1 MAANM
6 YDQAAQAQFINTY
19 APINFGELYR
29 IGAAQKAAIDEAAQ
43 QFGAQLQKFNEFQS
57 PSLIDTQRYYD
68 LTVGRNDFQNAI
80 NQMVSNP
87 DALKDAAFRS
97 QLQSMINSVDYVALS
112 NLKSSRDA
120 MLKRQEINQKLMLE
134 NRFNPLWHDV
144 DFANYDTLG
153 SKKIFDDI
161 TPLPY
166 MSVRELVE
174 PYVNNL
180 KGEFL
185 GSKNGFLWNGV
196 TDEMTDAQ
204 LQKNLSSIQ
213 NTPQYQKYLETYQK
227 MGLNPEQAQQQL
239 LNEIYTA
246 GREYT
251 WNKADRDPVAIEN
264 MRLQR
269 KYASAANTANNLLNL
284 TRVLESDATRNH
296 LLRFTNLTP
305 QEVDAFA
312 EQGFKALSPE
322 KQQEVLNLKNPG
334 YVESKMKNYYDQ
346 VLKDTRRRSTA
357 ENAVIDLMSTPI
369 SYEASDKYAAY
380 GTTGKQDKDGFYT
393 ANNSSNFKLAKELV
407 YNTIGKDTDKG
418 LQKFISLWNDGNNFS
433 NFKISSDQRMISDGN
448 DIYIVKHAYIPEDQL
463 LKARIDRKS
472 LSALGTPVTVDAGPK
487 TTERY
492 DNRGNLESTTTS
504 SSTPVKTIRITVL
517 QQLPRSGE
525 AAITSD
531 AAWMDKNLGIQTK
544 TQDIQDMLSQ
554 EENL

>member
-19 APINFGELYR
+19 VPINFGELYR
-29 IGAAQKAAIDEAAQ
+29 IGAAQKAAVDEAAQ
-43 QFGAQLQKFNEFQS
+43 QFGTQLQKFGEFQS
-57 PSLIDTQRYYD
+57 PSQIDTQRYYD
-68 LTVGRNDFQNAI
+68 LTIGRQDFQNAI

-97 QLQSMINSVDYVALS
+97 QLQSMINSVDYGTLS
-112 NLKSSRDA
+112 NLRSSRDA

-134 NRFNPLWHDV
+134 NRFNLLWHYV
-144 DFANYDTLG
+144 DFANYDTVN
-153 SKKIFDDI
+153 SKIFDDI

-185 GSKNGFLWNGV
+185 GAKNGFLWNGV

-213 NTPQYQKYLETYQK
+213 NTPQYQKYLEIYQK

-251 WNKADRDPVAIEN
+251 WNKADRDPMAIEN

-296 LLRFTNLTP
+296 LLKFTNLTP

-334 YVESKMKNYYDQ
+334 YVESKMKNYYEQ

-357 ENAVIDLMSTPI
+357 ENAVIDRMSTPI

-407 YNTIGKDTDKG
+407 YNTIGKDADKG

-448 DIYIVKHAYIPEDQL
+448 DIYVVKHAYIPEDQL

>member
-19 APINFGELYR
+19 VPINFGELYR
-29 IGAAQKAAIDEAAQ
+29 IGAAQKAAVDEAAQ
-43 QFGAQLQKFNEFQS
+43 QFGAQLQKFGEFQS
-57 PSLIDTQRYYD
+57 PSQIDTQRYYD
-68 LTVGRNDFQNAI
+68 LTIGRQDFQNAI

-97 QLQSMINSVDYVALS
+97 QLQSMINSVDYGTLS
-112 NLKSSRDA
+112 NLRSSRDA
-120 MLKRQEINQKLMLE
+120 MLKRQEVNQKLMLE
-134 NRFNPLWHDV
+134 NRFNLLWHDV
-144 DFANYDTLG
+144 DFANYDTVN
-153 SKKIFDDI
+153 SKIFDDI

-185 GSKNGFLWNGV
+185 GAKNGFLWNGV

-251 WNKADRDPVAIEN
+251 WNKADRDPMAIEN

-296 LLRFTNLTP
+296 LLKFTNLTP

-407 YNTIGKDTDKG
+407 YNTIGKDADKG

-448 DIYIVKHAYIPEDQL
+448 DIYVVKHAYIPEDQL

>member
-19 APINFGELYR
+19 VPINFGELYR
-29 IGAAQKAAIDEAAQ
+29 IGAAQKAAVDEAAQ
-43 QFGAQLQKFNEFQS
+43 QFGTQLQKFGEFQS
-57 PSLIDTQRYYD
+57 PSQIDTQRYYD
-68 LTVGRNDFQNAI
+68 LTIGRQDFQNAI

-97 QLQSMINSVDYVALS
+97 QLQSMINSVDYGTLS
-112 NLKSSRDA
+112 NLRSSRDA
-120 MLKRQEINQKLMLE
+120 MLKRQEVNQKLMLE

-144 DFANYDTLG
+144 DFANYDTVN
-153 SKKIFDDI
+153 SKIFDDI

-185 GSKNGFLWNGV
+185 GAKNGFLWNGV

-251 WNKADRDPVAIEN
+251 WNKADRDPMAIEN

-296 LLRFTNLTP
+296 LLKFTNLTP

-322 KQQEVLNLKNPG
+322 KQQAVLNLKNPG

-407 YNTIGKDTDKG
+407 YNTIGKDADKG

-448 DIYIVKHAYIPEDQL
+448 DIYVVKYAYIPEDQL

>member
-251 WNKADRDPVAIEN
+251 WNKADRDPVTIEN

-407 YNTIGKDTDKG
+407 YNTIGKDADKG

>member
-19 APINFGELYR
+19 VPINFGELYR
-29 IGAAQKAAIDEAAQ
+29 IGAAQKAAVDEAAQ
-43 QFGAQLQKFNEFQS
+43 QFGTQLQKFGEFQS
-57 PSLIDTQRYYD
+57 PSQIDTQRYYD
-68 LTVGRNDFQNAI
+68 LTIGRQDFQNAI

-97 QLQSMINSVDYVALS
+97 QLQSMINSVDYGTLS
-112 NLKSSRDA
+112 NLRSSRDA
-120 MLKRQEINQKLMLE
+120 MLKRQEVNQKLMLE

-144 DFANYDTLG
+144 DFANYDTVN
-153 SKKIFDDI
+153 SKIFDDI

-185 GSKNGFLWNGV
+185 GAKNGFLWNGV

-251 WNKADRDPVAIEN
+251 WNKADRDPMAIEN

-296 LLRFTNLTP
+296 LLKFTNLTP

-407 YNTIGKDTDKG
+407 YNTIGKDADKG

-544 TQDIQDMLSQ
+544 TQDILDMLSQ

>member
-19 APINFGELYR
+19 VPINFGELYR
-29 IGAAQKAAIDEAAQ
+29 IGAAQKAAVDEAAQ
-43 QFGAQLQKFNEFQS
+43 QFGTQLQKFGEFQS
-57 PSLIDTQRYYD
+57 PSQIDTQRYYD
-68 LTVGRNDFQNAI
+68 LTIGRQDFQNAI

-97 QLQSMINSVDYVALS
+97 QLQSMINSVDYGTLS
-112 NLKSSRDA
+112 NLRSSRDA
-120 MLKRQEINQKLMLE
+120 MLKRQEVNQKLMLE

-144 DFANYDTLG
+144 DFANYDTVN
-153 SKKIFDDI
+153 SKIFDDI

-185 GSKNGFLWNGV
+185 GAKNGFLWNGV

-251 WNKADRDPVAIEN
+251 WNKADRDPMAIEN

-296 LLRFTNLTP
+296 LLKFTNLTP

-357 ENAVIDLMSTPI
+357 ENAIIDLMSTPI

-407 YNTIGKDTDKG
+407 YNTIGKDADKG

-448 DIYIVKHAYIPEDQL
+448 DIYVVKHAYIPEDQL

>member
-19 APINFGELYR
+19 VPINFGELYR
-29 IGAAQKAAIDEAAQ
+29 IGAAQKAAVDEAAQ
-43 QFGAQLQKFNEFQS
+43 QFGTQLQKFGEFQS
-57 PSLIDTQRYYD
+57 PSQIDTQRYYD
-68 LTVGRNDFQNAI
+68 LTIGRQDFQNAI

-97 QLQSMINSVDYVALS
+97 QLQSMINSVDYGTLS
-112 NLKSSRDA
+112 NLRSSRDA
-120 MLKRQEINQKLMLE
+120 MLKRQEVNQKLMLE

-144 DFANYDTLG
+144 DFANYDTVN
-153 SKKIFDDI
+153 SKIFDDI

-185 GSKNGFLWNGV
+185 GAKNGFLWNGV

-251 WNKADRDPVAIEN
+251 WNKADRDPMAIEN

-296 LLRFTNLTP
+296 LLKFTNLTP

-380 GTTGKQDKDGFYT
+380 GTTGKQDKYGFYT

-407 YNTIGKDTDKG
+407 YNTIGKDADKG

-433 NFKISSDQRMISDGN
+433 NFKISSDQRIISDGN
-448 DIYIVKHAYIPEDQL
+448 DIYVVKHAYIPEDQL

-531 AAWMDKNLGIQTK
+531 AAWMNKNLGIQTK

>member
-19 APINFGELYR
+19 VPINFGELYR
-29 IGAAQKAAIDEAAQ
+29 IGAAQKAAVDEAAQ
-43 QFGAQLQKFNEFQS
+43 QFGTQLQKFGEFQS
-57 PSLIDTQRYYD
+57 PSQIDTQRYYD
-68 LTVGRNDFQNAI
+68 LTIGRQDFQNAI

-97 QLQSMINSVDYVALS
+97 QLLSMINSVDYGTLS
-112 NLKSSRDA
+112 NLRSSRDA

-144 DFANYDTLG
+144 DFANYDTVN
-153 SKKIFDDI
+153 SKIFDDI
-161 TPLPY
+161 VPLPY

-180 KGEFL
+180 EGKFL
-185 GSKNGFLWNGV
+185 GAKNGFVWYGV

-204 LQKNLSSIQ
+204 LQNLSSIQ

-251 WNKADRDPVAIEN
+251 WNKPIRDPMAIEN

-296 LLRFTNLTP
+296 LLKFTNLTP

-407 YNTIGKDTDKG
+407 YNTIGKDADKG

-433 NFKISSDQRMISDGN
+433 NFKISSDQRTISDGN
-448 DIYIVKHAYIPEDQL
+448 DIYVVKHAYIPEDQL

>member
-19 APINFGELYR
+19 VPINFGELYR
-29 IGAAQKAAIDEAAQ
+29 IGTAQKAAVDEAAQ
-43 QFGAQLQKFNEFQS
+43 QFGTQLQKFGEFQS
-57 PSLIDTQRYYD
+57 PSQIDTQRYYD
-68 LTVGRNDFQNAI
+68 LTIGRQDFQNAI

-97 QLQSMINSVDYVALS
+97 QLQSMINSVDYGTLS
-112 NLKSSRDA
+112 NLRSSRDA
-120 MLKRQEINQKLMLE
+120 MLKRQEVNQKLMLE

-144 DFANYDTLG
+144 DFANYDTVN
-153 SKKIFDDI
+153 SKIFDDI

-185 GSKNGFLWNGV
+185 GAKNGFLWNGV

-251 WNKADRDPVAIEN
+251 WNKADRDPMAIEN

-296 LLRFTNLTP
+296 LLKFTNLTP

-407 YNTIGKDTDKG
+407 YNTIGKDADKG

-448 DIYIVKHAYIPEDQL
+448 DIYVVKHAYIPEDQL

>member
-19 APINFGELYR
+19 VPINFGELYR
-29 IGAAQKAAIDEAAQ
+29 IGAAQKAAVDEAAQ
-43 QFGAQLQKFNEFQS
+43 QFGTQLQKFGEFQS
-57 PSLIDTQRYYD
+57 PSQIDTQRYYD
-68 LTVGRNDFQNAI
+68 LTIGRQDFQNAI

-97 QLQSMINSVDYVALS
+97 QLQSMINSVDYGTLS
-112 NLKSSRDA
+112 NLRSSRDA
-120 MLKRQEINQKLMLE
+120 MLKRQEVNQKLMLE

-144 DFANYDTLG
+144 DFANYDTVN
-153 SKKIFDDI
+153 SKIFDDI

-185 GSKNGFLWNGV
+185 GAKNGFLWNGV

-251 WNKADRDPVAIEN
+251 WNKADRDPMAIEN

-269 KYASAANTANNLLNL
+269 KYAFAANTANNLLNL

-296 LLRFTNLTP
+296 LLKFTNLTP

-407 YNTIGKDTDKG
+407 YNTIGKDADKG

-448 DIYIVKHAYIPEDQL
+448 DIYVVKHAYIPEDQL

>member
-19 APINFGELYR
+19 VPINFGELYR
-29 IGAAQKAAIDEAAQ
+29 IGAAQKAAVDEAAQ
-43 QFGAQLQKFNEFQS
+43 QFGTQLQKFGEFQS
-57 PSLIDTQRYYD
+57 PSQVDTQRYYD
-68 LTVGRNDFQNAI
+68 LTIGRQDFQNAI

-97 QLQSMINSVDYVALS
+97 QLQSMINSVDYGTLS
-112 NLKSSRDA
+112 NLRSSRDA
-120 MLKRQEINQKLMLE
+120 MLKRQEVNQKLMLE

-144 DFANYDTLG
+144 DFANYDTVN
-153 SKKIFDDI
+153 SKIFDDI

-166 MSVRELVE
+166 MSIRELVE

-185 GSKNGFLWNGV
+185 GAKNGFLWNGV

-251 WNKADRDPVAIEN
+251 WNKADRDPMAIEN

-296 LLRFTNLTP
+296 LLKFTNLTP

-407 YNTIGKDTDKG
+407 YNTIGKDADKG

-448 DIYIVKHAYIPEDQL
+448 NIYVVKHAYIPEDQL

>member
-19 APINFGELYR
+19 VPINFGELYR
-29 IGAAQKAAIDEAAQ
+29 IGAAQKAAVDEAAQ
-43 QFGAQLQKFNEFQS
+43 QFGTQLQKFGEFQS
-57 PSLIDTQRYYD
+57 PSQIDTQRYYD
-68 LTVGRNDFQNAI
+68 LTIGRQDFQNAI

-97 QLQSMINSVDYVALS
+97 QLQSMINSVDYGTLS
-112 NLKSSRDA
+112 NLRSSRDA
-120 MLKRQEINQKLMLE
+120 MLKRQEFNQKLMLE
-134 NRFNPLWHDV
+134 NRFNLLWHYV
-144 DFANYDTLG
+144 DFANYDTVN
-153 SKKIFDDI
+153 SKIFDDI
-161 TPLPY
+161 VPLPY

-185 GSKNGFLWNGV
+185 GAKNGFLWNGV

-213 NTPQYQKYLETYQK
+213 NTPQYQKHLETYQK

-251 WNKADRDPVAIEN
+251 WNKADRDPMAIEN

-296 LLRFTNLTP
+296 LLKFTNLTP

-407 YNTIGKDTDKG
+407 YNTIGKDADKG

-448 DIYIVKHAYIPEDQL
+448 DIYAVKHAYIPEDQL

>member
-19 APINFGELYR
+19 VPINFGELYR
-29 IGAAQKAAIDEAAQ
+29 IGAAQKAAVDEAAQ
-43 QFGAQLQKFNEFQS
+43 QFGTQLQKFGEFQS
-57 PSLIDTQRYYD
+57 PSQIDTQRYYD
-68 LTVGRNDFQNAI
+68 LTIGRQDFQNAI

-97 QLQSMINSVDYVALS
+97 QLQSMINSVDYGTLS
-112 NLKSSRDA
+112 NLRSSRDA
-120 MLKRQEINQKLMLE
+120 MLKRQEVNQKLMLE

-144 DFANYDTLG
+144 DFANYDTVN
-153 SKKIFDDI
+153 SKIFDDI
-161 TPLPY
+161 APLPY

-185 GSKNGFLWNGV
+185 GAKNGFLWNGV

-251 WNKADRDPVAIEN
+251 WNKADRDPMAIEN

-296 LLRFTNLTP
+296 LLKFTNLTP

-407 YNTIGKDTDKG
+407 YNTIGKDADKG

-448 DIYIVKHAYIPEDQL
+448 DIYVVKHAYIPEDQL
-463 LKARIDRKS
+463 LKARIDRKL

>member
-1 MAANM
+1 MAANV

-120 MLKRQEINQKLMLE
+120 MLKRQEINQRLMLE

-144 DFANYDTLG
+144 DFTNYDTLG

-322 KQQEVLNLKNPG
+322 RQQEVLNLKNPG

-407 YNTIGKDTDKG
+407 YNTIGKDADKG

>member
-19 APINFGELYR
+19 VPINFGELYR
-29 IGAAQKAAIDEAAQ
+29 IGAAQKAAVDEAAQ
-43 QFGAQLQKFNEFQS
+43 QFGTQLQKFGEFQS
-57 PSLIDTQRYYD
+57 PSQIDTQRYYD
-68 LTVGRNDFQNAI
+68 LTIGRQDFQNAI

-97 QLQSMINSVDYVALS
+97 QLQSMINSVDYGTLS
-112 NLKSSRDA
+112 NLRSSRDA
-120 MLKRQEINQKLMLE
+120 MLKRQEANQKLMLE

-144 DFANYDTLG
+144 DFANYDTVN
-153 SKKIFDDI
+153 SKIFDDI
-161 TPLPY
+161 VPLPY

-185 GSKNGFLWNGV
+185 GAKNGFLWNGV

-213 NTPQYQKYLETYQK
+213 NTPQYQKHLETYQK

-251 WNKADRDPVAIEN
+251 RNKADRNPMAIEN

-296 LLRFTNLTP
+296 LLKFTNLTP

-407 YNTIGKDTDKG
+407 YNTIGKDADKG

-448 DIYIVKHAYIPEDQL
+448 DIYVVKHAYIPEDQL

>member
-19 APINFGELYR
+19 VPINFGELYR
-29 IGAAQKAAIDEAAQ
+29 IGAAQKAAVDEAAQ
-43 QFGAQLQKFNEFQS
+43 QFGAQLQKFGEFQS
-57 PSLIDTQRYYD
+57 PSQIDTQRYYD
-68 LTVGRNDFQNAI
+68 LTIGREDFQNAI
-80 NQMVSNP
+80 NQMVANP
-87 DALKDAAFRS
+87 DYLKDAANRS
-97 QLQSMINSVDYVALS
+97 QLQSMINSVDYSTLS

-120 MLKRQEINQKLMLE
+120 MLKRQEINQRLMLE

-144 DFANYDTLG
+144 DFANYDTVN
-153 SKKIFDDI
+153 SKIFDDI

-166 MSVRELVE
+166 MSIRELVE

-185 GSKNGFLWNGV
+185 GTKNGFLWNGV

-204 LQKNLSSIQ
+204 LQNNLSSIQ

-227 MGLNPEQAQQQL
+227 MGLSSEQAQQQL

-251 WNKADRDPVAIEN
+251 WNKADRDPMAIEN

-269 KYASAANTANNLLNL
+269 KYASAANTASNLLNL

-296 LLRFTNLTP
+296 LLKFTNLTP

-312 EQGFKALSPE
+312 EQGFKALTPE
-322 KQQEVLNLKNPG
+322 KQQEVLRLKDPG
-334 YVESKMKNYYDQ
+334 YVENQMKNYYDS

-380 GTTGKQDKDGFYT
+380 GTTGKQDRDGFYT

-407 YNTIGKDTDKG
+407 YKTIGEEVDKG

-433 NFKISSDQRMISDGN
+433 NFKISSDQRMISDGK
-448 DIYIVKHAYIPEDQL
+448 DIYVVKHAYIPEDQL

>member
-19 APINFGELYR
+19 VPINFGELYR
-29 IGAAQKAAIDEAAQ
+29 IGAAQKAAVDEAAQ
-43 QFGAQLQKFNEFQS
+43 QFGTQLQKFGEFQS
-57 PSLIDTQRYYD
+57 PSQIDTQRYYD
-68 LTVGRNDFQNAI
+68 LTIGRQDFQNAI

-97 QLQSMINSVDYVALS
+97 QLQSMINSVDYGTLS
-112 NLKSSRDA
+112 NLRSSRDA
-120 MLKRQEINQKLMLE
+120 MLKRQEVNQKLMLE

-144 DFANYDTLG
+144 DFANYDTVN
-153 SKKIFDDI
+153 SKIFDDI

-185 GSKNGFLWNGV
+185 GAKNGFLWNGV

-251 WNKADRDPVAIEN
+251 WNKADRDPMTIEN

-296 LLRFTNLTP
+296 LLKFTNLTP

-407 YNTIGKDTDKG
+407 YNTIGKDADKG

-448 DIYIVKHAYIPEDQL
+448 DIYVVKHAYIPEDQL

>member
-120 MLKRQEINQKLMLE
+120 MLKRQEINQRLMLE

-144 DFANYDTLG
+144 DFTNYDTLG

-305 QEVDAFA
+305 QEVDAFV

-357 ENAVIDLMSTPI
+357 ENAVTDLMSTPI

-407 YNTIGKDTDKG
+407 YNTIGKDADKG

-448 DIYIVKHAYIPEDQL
+448 DIYIVKYAYIPEDQL

>member
-1 MAANM
+1 MAVNM

-134 NRFNPLWHDV
+134 NRFNLLWHYV

-161 TPLPY
+161 TPIPY

-357 ENAVIDLMSTPI
+357 ENAVIDLVSTPI

-407 YNTIGKDTDKG
+407 YNTIGKDADKG

>member
-19 APINFGELYR
+19 VPINFGELYR
-29 IGAAQKAAIDEAAQ
+29 IGAAQKAAVDEAAR
-43 QFGAQLQKFNEFQS
+43 QFGTQLQKFGEFQS
-57 PSLIDTQRYYD
+57 PSQIDTQRYYD
-68 LTVGRNDFQNAI
+68 LTIGRQDFQNAI

-97 QLQSMINSVDYVALS
+97 QLQSMINSVDYGTLS
-112 NLKSSRDA
+112 NLRSSRDA
-120 MLKRQEINQKLMLE
+120 MLKRQEVNQKLMLE

-144 DFANYDTLG
+144 DFANYDTVN
-153 SKKIFDDI
+153 SKIFDDI

-185 GSKNGFLWNGV
+185 GAKNGFLWNGV

-251 WNKADRDPVAIEN
+251 WNKADRDPMAIEN

-296 LLRFTNLTP
+296 LLKFTNLTP

-346 VLKDTRRRSTA
+346 VLKDTTRRSTA

-407 YNTIGKDTDKG
+407 YNTIGKDADKG

-448 DIYIVKHAYIPEDQL
+448 DIYVVKYAYIPEDQL
-463 LKARIDRKS
+463 LKARIDRKL

-531 AAWMDKNLGIQTK
+531 AAWMNKNLGIQTK

>member
-19 APINFGELYR
+19 VPINFGELYR
-29 IGAAQKAAIDEAAQ
+29 IGAAQKAAVDEAAQ
-43 QFGAQLQKFNEFQS
+43 QFGTQLQKFGEFQS
-57 PSLIDTQRYYD
+57 PSQIDTQRYYD
-68 LTVGRNDFQNAI
+68 LTIGRQDFQNAI

-97 QLQSMINSVDYVALS
+97 QLQSMINSVDYGTLS
-112 NLKSSRDA
+112 NLRSSRDA
-120 MLKRQEINQKLMLE
+120 MLKRQEVNQKLMLE

-144 DFANYDTLG
+144 DFANYDTVN
-153 SKKIFDDI
+153 SKIFDDI
-161 TPLPY
+161 APLPY

-185 GSKNGFLWNGV
+185 GAKNGFLWNGV

-227 MGLNPEQAQQQL
+227 MGLNPKQAQQQL

-251 WNKADRDPVAIEN
+251 WNKADRDPMAIEN

-296 LLRFTNLTP
+296 LLKFTNLTP

-407 YNTIGKDTDKG
+407 YNTIGKDADKG

-448 DIYIVKHAYIPEDQL
+448 DIYVVKHAYIPEDQL

>member
-19 APINFGELYR
+19 VPINFGELYR
-29 IGAAQKAAIDEAAQ
+29 IGAAQKAAVDEAAQ
-43 QFGAQLQKFNEFQS
+43 QFGTQLQKFGEFQS
-57 PSLIDTQRYYD
+57 PSQIDTQRYYD
-68 LTVGRNDFQNAI
+68 LTIGRQDFQNAI

-97 QLQSMINSVDYVALS
+97 QLQSMINSVDYGTLS
-112 NLKSSRDA
+112 NLRSSRDA
-120 MLKRQEINQKLMLE
+120 MLKRQEVNQKLMLE

-144 DFANYDTLG
+144 DFANYDTVN
-153 SKKIFDDI
+153 SKIFDDI
-161 TPLPY
+161 APLPY

-185 GSKNGFLWNGV
+185 GAKNGFLWNGV

-251 WNKADRDPVAIEN
+251 RNKADRDPMAIEN

-269 KYASAANTANNLLNL
+269 KYASAANTANNLRNL

-296 LLRFTNLTP
+296 LLKFTNLTP

-407 YNTIGKDTDKG
+407 YNTIGKDADKG

-448 DIYIVKHAYIPEDQL
+448 DIYVVKHAYIPEDQL

>member
-19 APINFGELYR
+19 VPINFGELYR
-29 IGAAQKAAIDEAAQ
+29 IGAAQKAAVDEAAQ
-43 QFGAQLQKFNEFQS
+43 QFGTQLQKFGEFQS
-57 PSLIDTQRYYD
+57 PSQIDTQRYYD
-68 LTVGRNDFQNAI
+68 LTIGRQDFQNAI

-97 QLQSMINSVDYVALS
+97 QLQSMINSVDYGTLS
-112 NLKSSRDA
+112 NLRSSRDA
-120 MLKRQEINQKLMLE
+120 MLKRQEVNQKLMLE

-144 DFANYDTLG
+144 DFANYDTVN
-153 SKKIFDDI
+153 SKIFDDI

-185 GSKNGFLWNGV
+185 GAKNGFLWNGV

-251 WNKADRDPVAIEN
+251 WNKADRDPMAIEN

-269 KYASAANTANNLLNL
+269 TYASAANTANNLLNL

-296 LLRFTNLTP
+296 LLKFTNLTP

-407 YNTIGKDTDKG
+407 YNTIGKDADKG

-448 DIYIVKHAYIPEDQL
+448 DIYVVKHAYIPEDQL

>member
-19 APINFGELYR
+19 VPINFGELYR
-29 IGAAQKAAIDEAAQ
+29 IGAAQKAAVDEAAQ
-43 QFGAQLQKFNEFQS
+43 QFGTQLQKFGEFQS
-57 PSLIDTQRYYD
+57 PSQIDTQRYYD
-68 LTVGRNDFQNAI
+68 LTIGRQDFQNAI

-97 QLQSMINSVDYVALS
+97 QLQSMINSVDYGTLS
-112 NLKSSRDA
+112 NLRSSRDA
-120 MLKRQEINQKLMLE
+120 MLKRQEVNQKLMLE

-144 DFANYDTLG
+144 DFANYDTVN
-153 SKKIFDDI
+153 SKIFDDI

-185 GSKNGFLWNGV
+185 GAKNGFLWNGV

-251 WNKADRDPVAIEN
+251 WNKADRDPMAIEN

-269 KYASAANTANNLLNL
+269 KYASAANTANNLFNL

-296 LLRFTNLTP
+296 LLKFTNLTP

-322 KQQEVLNLKNPG
+322 KQQAVLNLKNPG

-407 YNTIGKDTDKG
+407 YNTIGKDADKG

-448 DIYIVKHAYIPEDQL
+448 DIYVVKHAYIPEDQL

>member
-19 APINFGELYR
+19 VPINFGELYR
-29 IGAAQKAAIDEAAQ
+29 IGAAQKAAVDEAAQ
-43 QFGAQLQKFNEFQS
+43 QFGTQLQKFGEFQS
-57 PSLIDTQRYYD
+57 PSQIDTQRYYD
-68 LTVGRNDFQNAI
+68 LTIGRQDFQNAI

-97 QLQSMINSVDYVALS
+97 QLQSMINSVDYGTLS
-112 NLKSSRDA
+112 NLRSSRDA
-120 MLKRQEINQKLMLE
+120 MLKRQEVNQKLMLE

-144 DFANYDTLG
+144 DFANYDTVN
-153 SKKIFDDI
+153 SKIFDDI

-185 GSKNGFLWNGV
+185 GAKNGFLWNGV

-251 WNKADRDPVAIEN
+251 RNKADRDPMAIEN

-296 LLRFTNLTP
+296 LLKFTNLTP

-407 YNTIGKDTDKG
+407 YNTIGKDADKG

>member
-19 APINFGELYR
+19 VPINFGELYR
-29 IGAAQKAAIDEAAQ
+29 IGAAQKAAVDEAAQ
-43 QFGAQLQKFNEFQS
+43 QFGTQLQKFGEFQS
-57 PSLIDTQRYYD
+57 PSQIDTQRYYD
-68 LTVGRNDFQNAI
+68 LTIGRQDFQNAI

-97 QLQSMINSVDYVALS
+97 QLQSMINSVDYGTLS
-112 NLKSSRDA
+112 NLRSSRDA
-120 MLKRQEINQKLMLE
+120 MLKRQEVNQKLMLE
-134 NRFNPLWHDV
+134 NRFNSLWHDV
-144 DFANYDTLG
+144 DFANYDTVN
-153 SKKIFDDI
+153 SKIFDDI

-185 GSKNGFLWNGV
+185 GAKNGFLWNGV

-251 WNKADRDPVAIEN
+251 WNKADRDPMAIEN

-296 LLRFTNLTP
+296 LLKFTNLTP

-407 YNTIGKDTDKG
+407 YNTIGKDADKG

-448 DIYIVKHAYIPEDQL
+448 DIYVVKHAYIPEDQL

>member
-120 MLKRQEINQKLMLE
+120 MLKRQEINQRLMLE

-144 DFANYDTLG
+144 DFTNYDTLG

-407 YNTIGKDTDKG
+407 YNTIGKDADKG

>member
-19 APINFGELYR
+19 VPINFGELYR
-29 IGAAQKAAIDEAAQ
+29 IGAAQKAAVDEAAQ
-43 QFGAQLQKFNEFQS
+43 QFGTQLQKFGEFQS
-57 PSLIDTQRYYD
+57 PSQIDTQRYYD
-68 LTVGRNDFQNAI
+68 LTIGRQDFQNAI

-97 QLQSMINSVDYVALS
+97 QLQSMINSVDYGTLS
-112 NLKSSRDA
+112 NLRSSRDA
-120 MLKRQEINQKLMLE
+120 MLKRQEVNQKLMLE

-144 DFANYDTLG
+144 DFANYDTVN
-153 SKKIFDDI
+153 SKIFDDI

-174 PYVNNL
+174 PYVNDL

-185 GSKNGFLWNGV
+185 GAKNGFLWNGV

-251 WNKADRDPVAIEN
+251 WNKADRDPTAIEN

-296 LLRFTNLTP
+296 LLKFTNLTP

-346 VLKDTRRRSTA
+346 VLKDTTRRSTA

-407 YNTIGKDTDKG
+407 YNTIGKDADKG

-448 DIYIVKHAYIPEDQL
+448 DIYVVKYAYIPEDQL
-463 LKARIDRKS
+463 LKARIDRKV
-472 LSALGTPVTVDAGPK
+472 LSALGAPVTVDAGPK

-531 AAWMDKNLGIQTK
+531 AAWMNKNLGIQTK

>member
-19 APINFGELYR
+19 VPINFGELYR
-29 IGAAQKAAIDEAAQ
+29 IGATQKAAVDEAAQ
-43 QFGAQLQKFNEFQS
+43 QFGTQLQKFGEFQS
-57 PSLIDTQRYYD
+57 PSQIDTQRYYD
-68 LTVGRNDFQNAI
+68 LTIGRQDFQNAI

-97 QLQSMINSVDYVALS
+97 QLQSMINSVDYGTLS
-112 NLKSSRDA
+112 NLRSSRDA
-120 MLKRQEINQKLMLE
+120 MLKRQEVNQKLMLE
-134 NRFNPLWHDV
+134 NRFNLLWHDV
-144 DFANYDTLG
+144 DFANYDTVN
-153 SKKIFDDI
+153 SKIFDDI

-185 GSKNGFLWNGV
+185 GAKNGFLWNGV

-251 WNKADRDPVAIEN
+251 WNKADRDPMAIEN

-296 LLRFTNLTP
+296 LLKFTNLTP

-407 YNTIGKDTDKG
+407 YNTIGKDADKG

-448 DIYIVKHAYIPEDQL
+448 DIYVVKYAYIPEDQL

>member
-43 QFGAQLQKFNEFQS
+43 QFGAQLQRFNEFQS

-97 QLQSMINSVDYVALS
+97 QLQSMINSVDYAALS

-134 NRFNPLWHDV
+134 NRFNLLWHDV

-196 TDEMTDAQ
+196 TNEMTDAQ

-213 NTPQYQKYLETYQK
+213 NTPQYQKYLEIYQK

-296 LLRFTNLTP
+296 LLKFTNLTP

-334 YVESKMKNYYDQ
+334 YVESKMKNYYGQ

-380 GTTGKQDKDGFYT
+380 GTTGKQDRDGFYT

-407 YNTIGKDTDKG
+407 YKTIGEEADKG

-433 NFKISSDQRMISDGN
+433 NFKISSDQRMISDGK
-448 DIYIVKHAYIPEDQL
+448 DIYVVKHAYIPEDQL
-463 LKARIDRKS
+463 LKARVDRKS

>member
-19 APINFGELYR
+19 VPINFGELYR
-29 IGAAQKAAIDEAAQ
+29 IGAAQKAAVDEAAQ
-43 QFGAQLQKFNEFQS
+43 QFGTQLQKFGEFQS
-57 PSLIDTQRYYD
+57 PSQIDTQRYYD
-68 LTVGRNDFQNAI
+68 LTIGRQDFQNAI

-97 QLQSMINSVDYVALS
+97 QLQSMINSVDYGTLS
-112 NLKSSRDA
+112 NLRSSRDA
-120 MLKRQEINQKLMLE
+120 MLKRQEVNQKLMLE

-144 DFANYDTLG
+144 DFANYDTVN
-153 SKKIFDDI
+153 SKIFDDI

-185 GSKNGFLWNGV
+185 GAKNGFLWNGV

-251 WNKADRDPVAIEN
+251 WNKADRDPMAIEN

-296 LLRFTNLTP
+296 LLKFTNLTP

-407 YNTIGKDTDKG
+407 YNTIGKDADKG

-448 DIYIVKHAYIPEDQL
+448 DIYVVKHAYIPEDQL

-531 AAWMDKNLGIQTK
+531 AAWMDKNLEIQTK

>member
-43 QFGAQLQKFNEFQS
+43 QFGAQLQRFNEFQS

-97 QLQSMINSVDYVALS
+97 QLQSMINSVDYAALS

-120 MLKRQEINQKLMLE
+120 MLKRQEINQRLMLE

-196 TDEMTDAQ
+196 TNEMTDAQ

-296 LLRFTNLTP
+296 LLKFTNLTP

-334 YVESKMKNYYDQ
+334 YVESKMKNYYGQ

-380 GTTGKQDKDGFYT
+380 GTTGKQDRDGFYT

-407 YNTIGKDTDKG
+407 YKTIGEEADKG

-433 NFKISSDQRMISDGN
+433 NFKISSDQRMISDGK
-448 DIYIVKHAYIPEDQL
+448 DIYVVKHAYIPEDQL
-463 LKARIDRKS
+463 LKARVDRKS

-531 AAWMDKNLGIQTK
+531 AAWMDKNLGIQT
-544 TQDIQDMLSQ
+544 DIQDMLSQ

>member
-19 APINFGELYR
+19 VPINFGELYR
-29 IGAAQKAAIDEAAQ
+29 IGAAQKAAVDEAAQ
-43 QFGAQLQKFNEFQS
+43 QFGTQLQKFGEFQS
-57 PSLIDTQRYYD
+57 PSQIDTQRYYD
-68 LTVGRNDFQNAI
+68 LTIGRQDFQNAI

-97 QLQSMINSVDYVALS
+97 QLQSMINSVDYGTLS
-112 NLKSSRDA
+112 NLRSSRDA

-134 NRFNPLWHDV
+134 NRFNLLWHYV
-144 DFANYDTLG
+144 DFANYDTVN
-153 SKKIFDDI
+153 SKIFDDI

-185 GSKNGFLWNGV
+185 GAKNGFLWNGV

-213 NTPQYQKYLETYQK
+213 NTPQYQKHLETYQK

-251 WNKADRDPVAIEN
+251 WNKADRDPMAIEN

-296 LLRFTNLTP
+296 LLKFTNLTP

-322 KQQEVLNLKNPG
+322 KQQKVLNLKNPG

-407 YNTIGKDTDKG
+407 YNTIGKDADKG

>member
-19 APINFGELYR
+19 VPINFGELYR
-29 IGAAQKAAIDEAAQ
+29 IGAAQKAAVDQAAQ
-43 QFGAQLQKFNEFQS
+43 QFGTQLQKFGEFQS
-57 PSLIDTQRYYD
+57 PSQIDTQRYYD
-68 LTVGRNDFQNAI
+68 LTIGRQDFQNAI

-97 QLQSMINSVDYVALS
+97 QLQSMINSVDYGTLS
-112 NLKSSRDA
+112 NLRSSRDA
-120 MLKRQEINQKLMLE
+120 MLKRQEVNQKLMLE

-144 DFANYDTLG
+144 DFANYDTVN
-153 SKKIFDDI
+153 SKIFDDI
-161 TPLPY
+161 APLPY

-185 GSKNGFLWNGV
+185 GAKNGLLWNGV

-251 WNKADRDPVAIEN
+251 WNKANRDPMAIEN

-296 LLRFTNLTP
+296 LLKFTNLTP

-407 YNTIGKDTDKG
+407 YNTIGKDADKG

-448 DIYIVKHAYIPEDQL
+448 DIYVVKYAYIPEDQL

>member
-19 APINFGELYR
+19 VPINFGELYR
-29 IGAAQKAAIDEAAQ
+29 IGAAQKAAVDEAAQ
-43 QFGAQLQKFNEFQS
+43 QFGTQLQKFGEFQS
-57 PSLIDTQRYYD
+57 PSQIDTQRYYD
-68 LTVGRNDFQNAI
+68 LTIGRQDFQNAI

-97 QLQSMINSVDYVALS
+97 QLQSMINSVDYGTLS
-112 NLKSSRDA
+112 NLRSSRDA
-120 MLKRQEINQKLMLE
+120 MLKRQEVNQKLMLE

-144 DFANYDTLG
+144 DFANYDTVN
-153 SKKIFDDI
+153 SKIFDDI
-161 TPLPY
+161 TPSPY

-185 GSKNGFLWNGV
+185 GAKNGFLWNGV

-251 WNKADRDPVAIEN
+251 WNKADRDPMAIEN

-296 LLRFTNLTP
+296 LLKFTNLTP

-322 KQQEVLNLKNPG
+322 KQQAVLNLKNPG

-407 YNTIGKDTDKG
+407 YNTIGKDADKG

-448 DIYIVKHAYIPEDQL
+448 DIYVVKHAYIPEDQL

-472 LSALGTPVTVDAGPK
+472 LSALGTPVTVDVDPK

>member
-19 APINFGELYR
+19 VPINFGELYR
-29 IGAAQKAAIDEAAQ
+29 IGAAQKAAVDEAAQ
-43 QFGAQLQKFNEFQS
+43 QFGTQLQKFGEFQS
-57 PSLIDTQRYYD
+57 PSQIDTQRYYD
-68 LTVGRNDFQNAI
+68 LTIGRQDFQNAI

-97 QLQSMINSVDYVALS
+97 QLQSMINSVDYGTLS
-112 NLKSSRDA
+112 NLRSSRDA
-120 MLKRQEINQKLMLE
+120 MLKRQEVNQKLMLE

-144 DFANYDTLG
+144 DFANYDTVN
-153 SKKIFDDI
+153 SKIFDDI

-185 GSKNGFLWNGV
+185 GAKNGFLWNGV

-204 LQKNLSSIQ
+204 IQKNLSSIQ

-251 WNKADRDPVAIEN
+251 WNKADRDPMAIEN

-296 LLRFTNLTP
+296 LLKFTNLTP

-407 YNTIGKDTDKG
+407 YNTIGKDADKG

-448 DIYIVKHAYIPEDQL
+448 DIYVVKHAYIPEDQL

>member
-43 QFGAQLQKFNEFQS
+43 QFGAQLQRFNEFQS

-97 QLQSMINSVDYVALS
+97 QLQSMINSVDYAALS

-120 MLKRQEINQKLMLE
+120 MLKRQEINQRLMLE

-196 TDEMTDAQ
+196 TNEMTDAQ

-296 LLRFTNLTP
+296 LLKFTNLTP

-334 YVESKMKNYYDQ
+334 YVESKMKNYYGQ

-380 GTTGKQDKDGFYT
+380 GTTGKQDRDGFYT

-407 YNTIGKDTDKG
+407 YKTIGEEADKG

-433 NFKISSDQRMISDGN
+433 NFKISSDQRMISDGK
-448 DIYIVKHAYIPEDQL
+448 DIYVVKHAYIPEDQL
-463 LKARIDRKS
+463 LKARVDRKS

>member
-19 APINFGELYR
+19 VPINFGELYR
-29 IGAAQKAAIDEAAQ
+29 IGAAQKAAVDEAAQ
-43 QFGAQLQKFNEFQS
+43 QFGTQLQKFGEFQS
-57 PSLIDTQRYYD
+57 PSQIDTQRYYD
-68 LTVGRNDFQNAI
+68 LTIGRQDFQNAI

-97 QLQSMINSVDYVALS
+97 QLQSMINSVDYGTLS
-112 NLKSSRDA
+112 NLRSSRDA
-120 MLKRQEINQKLMLE
+120 MLKRQEVNQKLMLE
-134 NRFNPLWHDV
+134 NRFNLLWHDV
-144 DFANYDTLG
+144 DFANYDTVN
-153 SKKIFDDI
+153 SKIFDDI

-185 GSKNGFLWNGV
+185 GAKNGFLWNGV

-251 WNKADRDPVAIEN
+251 WNKADRDPMAIEN

-296 LLRFTNLTP
+296 LLKFTNLTP

-407 YNTIGKDTDKG
+407 YNTIGKDADKG

-448 DIYIVKHAYIPEDQL
+448 DIYVVKHAYIPEDQL

-492 DNRGNLESTTTS
+492 DNRGNLESATTS

>member
-19 APINFGELYR
+19 VPINFGELYR
-29 IGAAQKAAIDEAAQ
+29 IGAAQKAAVDEAAQ
-43 QFGAQLQKFNEFQS
+43 QFGTQLQKFGEFQS
-57 PSLIDTQRYYD
+57 PSQIDTQRYYD
-68 LTVGRNDFQNAI
+68 LTIGRQDFQNAI

-97 QLQSMINSVDYVALS
+97 QLQSMINSVDYGTLS
-112 NLKSSRDA
+112 NLRSSRDA
-120 MLKRQEINQKLMLE
+120 MLKRQEVNQKLMLE

-144 DFANYDTLG
+144 DFANYDTVN
-153 SKKIFDDI
+153 SKIFDDI
-161 TPLPY
+161 APLPY

-185 GSKNGFLWNGV
+185 GAKNGFLLNGV

-251 WNKADRDPVAIEN
+251 WNKADRDPMAIEN

-296 LLRFTNLTP
+296 LLKFTNLTP

-407 YNTIGKDTDKG
+407 YNTIGKDADKG

-448 DIYIVKHAYIPEDQL
+448 DIYVVKHAYIPEDQL